1 MEVILR
7 VLLLVQKVVSLLAL
21 LIVVLF
27 AGCLQAKS
35 TSLFFFFSTVS
46 LKSTYIGILSLLVNI
61 SVEHMTGKTKLFR
74 AVGFKEFVHSF
85 QEKLWVG
92 LLFVGHNFRR
102 CCFRPFSYCTLFYC
116 SSWHAIF
123 MSKVKAVRPLF
134 WGSLLIFVV
143 AQKKKI
149 EWLISRAV
157 LCGSSWTD
165 INNHGG
171 HHLKWSVIFF
181 T

>member
-35 TSLFFFFSTVS
+35 TSLFFFSTVS

-102 CCFRPFSYCTLFYC
+102 
-116 SSWHAIF
+116 
-123 MSKVKAVRPLF
+123 
-134 WGSLLIFVV
+134 
-143 AQKKKI
+143 
-149 EWLISRAV
+149 
-157 LCGSSWTD
+157 
-165 INNHGG
+165 
-171 HHLKWSVIFF
+171 
-181 T
+181 